1 MSHTSIE
8 ELLGTN
14 KYEVDPDE
22 AHIVVDKAAC
32 ARCFPKA
39 AHASRHARQA
49 YSRSSV
55 EQWRSTMQVAL
66 NVGLVALS
74 VGKRQSRGTIPGAV
88 RCRVPVQLNRRR
100 EVGVAVFLAAG
111 DGGKGKWTGKL
122 SIRRS

>member
-32 ARCFPKA
+32 PRCLPQGSR
-39 AHASRHARQA
+39 ASRHVRQA

-88 RCRVPVQLNRRR
+88 SVSSTGTAKPQTRGWSSRFPGGRRWR
-100 EVGVAVFLAAG
+100 
-111 DGGKGKWTGKL
+111 K
-122 SIRRS
+122 R